1 VKPRVLALDFDGTI
15 AVNDTIDVDVAAA
28 IQEARGAGLLAV
40 LVTSR
45 ILSDLEAV
53 FCSPSPFDAIVAEN
67 GAVLQLPDLP
77 SPITLSREP
86 DLRFLTELRSRG
98 IRHQCGQCVIEAGA
112 DAAPQVVEIIRSL
125 GLPLAI
131 TFNLGRLMVLPHGV
145 SKASGLQEAL
155 WRLRASVHN
164 AVAIG
169 NAENDHQLLDACEI
183 GAAVAWGSEA
193 LRCSADEVVPGDG
206 PGAVARYIRDLL
218 SLARIPPER
227 MGRRR
232 MRLGTLS
239 TGEPLDL
246 AIRGRNLLVGGD
258 PKSGK
263 SWMAGSLCEQL
274 ILKRYSLCI
283 LDPEGDYACLEALPG
298 VIVHPVDGKDTSFLA
313 LERVL
318 KHPDLSLV
326 VDMSTT
332 PQEEK
337 PLLVRQFL
345 ETLNRVRQVTGL
357 PHRVVVDE
365 AHYFLNRLDDPKLF
379 DRELGG
385 YLLVTY
391 RISDLSPDILSATEA
406 VIVTRVDDRRQALAL
421 LALAPGVGTPSAWL
435 ALLADLAI
443 DEAVMLPGPL
453 ESGGSLKRFRVAP
466 RLTAHVRH
474 RQKYADVPLCLEQE
488 FVFTRDGRPTGERA
502 RTVRDLLS
510 ALPALPDDVVQGH
523 LTRGDFRRWIEDVFG
538 DGELGGA
545 ILRLER
551 GDAASVRD
559 ALRRAIADRYGGSSS
574 PTSHVARKDSS

>member
-15 AVNDTIDVDVAAA
+15 AANDAIDVGAATA
-28 IQEARGAGLLAV
+28 IQEARSAGLLTV
-40 LVTSR
+40 LVTGR
-45 ILSDLEAV
+45 MLTDLAAV
-53 FCSPSPFDAIVAEN
+53 FRRPPLFDAIVAEN
-67 GAVLQLPDLP
+67 GAVLQLPDLV
-77 SPITLSREP
+77 SPMALSHEP
-86 DLRFLTELRSRG
+86 DPRFLAELRKRG
-98 IRHQCGQCVIEAGA
+98 IRHRSGQCVVEAA
-112 DAAPQVVEIIRSL
+112 AHAAPQVVEIIGGL

-169 NAENDHQLLDACEI
+169 NAENDHQLLEVCEI

-193 LRCSADEVVPGDG
+193 LKRSADEVVPGDG
-206 PGAVARYIRDLL
+206 PRAIARYIRDVL

-227 MGRRR
+227 LGRRR
-232 MRLGTLS
+232 VRLGTGS

-263 SWMAGSLCEQL
+263 SWMAGALCEQL
-274 ILKRYSLCI
+274 ILQRYSLCI
-283 LDPEGDYACLEALPG
+283 LDPEGDYSCLEALPG
-298 VIVHPVDGKDTSFLA
+298 VIVQPMDGRETSFVS

-318 KHPDLSLV
+318 ACPDLSLV
-326 VDMSTT
+326 VDMSTA
-332 PQEEK
+332 PQEDK
-337 PLLVRQFL
+337 PLLVRQLL
-345 ETLNRVRQVTGL
+345 ETLNRLRRATGL

-365 AHYFLNRLDDPKLF
+365 AHYFLNRLDAPALF

-391 RISDLSPDILSATEA
+391 RISDLSPEILRASEA
-406 VIVTRVDDRRQALAL
+406 AIVTRVDDRQQALAL
-421 LALAPGVGTPSAWL
+421 LALAPSVGTPAEWL

-443 DEAVMLPGPL
+443 DEALLVSGPL
-453 ESGGSLKRFRVAP
+453 ESGGSVKRFRVTP

-474 RQKYADVPLCLEQE
+474 RSKYAESPVCVEHE
-488 FVFTRDGRPTGERA
+488 FVFTQGGRPTGERA

-510 ALPALPDDVVQGH
+510 TLPVLPDDVVQGH
-523 LTRGDFRRWIEDVFG
+523 LARGDFRRWIEEVFG
-538 DGELGGA
+538 DRELGAA
-545 ILRLER
+545 ILPLER
-551 GDAASVRD
+551 GDIPNVRD
-559 ALRRAIADRYGGSSS
+559 TLVRVVADRYGGSR
-574 PTSHVARKDSS
+574 HERG

>member
-1 VKPRVLALDFDGTI
+1 MDG
-15 AVNDTIDVDVAAA
+15 TIDVDVAAA

-40 LVTSR
+40 LVTGR
-45 ILSDLEAV
+45 ILSDLEAL
-53 FCSPSPFDAIVAEN
+53 FSSPPPFDAIVAEN
-67 GAVLQLPDLP
+67 GAVLRLPELP
-77 SPITLSREP
+77 SPITLSQGP
-86 DLRFLTELRSRG
+86 DPRFIAELRSRG
-98 IRHQCGQCVIEAGA
+98 IRHECGQCVVEAGA

-125 GLPLAI
+125 GLPLGI

-164 AVAIG
+164 AIAIG
-169 NAENDHQLLDACEI
+169 NAENDHQLLEACEI

-193 LRCSADEVVPGDG
+193 LKHSADEVVPGDG
-206 PGAVARYIRDLL
+206 PGAVARYIREIL
-218 SLARIPPER
+218 SLPRIPPER

-232 MRLGTLS
+232 VRLGTLS

-274 ILKRYSLCI
+274 ILQRYSLCI

-298 VIVHPVDGKDTSFLA
+298 VIVQPVDGKEASFTW

-318 KHPDLSLV
+318 RHPDLSLV
-326 VDMSTT
+326 VDMSTA
-332 PQEEK
+332 PQGEK
-337 PLLVRQFL
+337 PLLVRRL
-345 ETLNRVRQVTGL
+345 MDALNRLRRENGL

-365 AHYFLNRLDDPKLF
+365 AHFFLNRLDDPELF

-391 RISDLSPDILSATEA
+391 RISDLSPDILSASEA

-421 LALAPGVGTPSAWL
+421 LTLAPGVRPPSEWL
-435 ALLADLAI
+435 AFLAELAI
-443 DEAVMLPGPL
+443 DEAVLLPSRL
-453 ESGGSLKRFRVAP
+453 ESGDSLKRFRVAP

-474 RQKYADVPLCLEQE
+474 RQKYAEVPVGLGQE

-510 ALPALPDDVVQGH
+510 ALPALPDDVMQGH

-538 DGELGGA
+538 DSELGGV

-551 GDAASVRD
+551 GDVSSVRD
-559 ALRRAIADRYGGSSS
+559 ALQRAIADRYGGSLG
-574 PTSHVARKDSS
+574 